1 VATHTAWM
9 RRRGRKEGLTELIKG
24 GAQSDSAE
32 RIAERSLGPWIA
44 ADAAVA
50 ANSAE
55 VVESPV
61 VRAELGDDRVG
72 PM

>member
-1 VATHTAWM
+1 VDEKK
-9 RRRGRKEGLTELIKG
+9 GKEGGVDRAIKG
-24 GAQSDSAE
+24 GAQSDCAE
-32 RIAERSLGPWIA
+32 RIAERSLDPWIA
-44 ADAAVA
+44 ADTAVA

>member
-1 VATHTAWM
+1 M
-9 RRRGRKEGLTELIKG
+9 DEKKGKEGGVDRAING
-24 GAQSDSAE
+24 GAQSDCAE

-50 ANSAE
+50 ANSTK